1 MLLLTHTIPFAVT
14 ESTVIDDDDDDRDVK
29 LQKAKKRK
37 GKERKGAERPPFFLF
52 FFSSPSKISHGERVR
67 RGKEKATKREKR
79 DRDLSISS
87 SGLFFVF
94 FSTS

>member
-37 GKERKGAERPPFFLF
+37 GKERNRASSFFLSL

-94 FSTS
+94 FFSTS